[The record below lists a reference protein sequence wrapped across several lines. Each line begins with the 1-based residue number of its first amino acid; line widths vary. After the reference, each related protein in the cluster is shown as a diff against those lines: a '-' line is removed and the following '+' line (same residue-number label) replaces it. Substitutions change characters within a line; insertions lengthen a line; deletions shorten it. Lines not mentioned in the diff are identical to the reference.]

1 MKLMRGAQAAMESA
15 FEAEFVSL
23 HVRAYSNRAAF
34 SLYTSTLGFEV
45 KDTEA
50 KYYADAEDAYYM
62 QKMLAPGKAKQ
73 AEKEKKA
80 EEKKLALESKK
91 AEKSQVEVKKE
102 EAKEEKKDEAEEA
115 DKDAK
120 EETMT
125 MRKKEGT
132 ELARP
137 ARKRRRRVARRR
149 VSVSGVAHTAI
160 PESVNT
166 LCLTSLR

>member
-73 AEKEKKA
+73 AEKEKK
-80 EEKKLALESKK
+80 
-91 AEKSQVEVKKE
+91 E
-102 EAKEEKKDEAEEA
+102 EAKEEKKDGAEEA

-120 EETMT
+120 EEDDD
-125 MRKKEGT
+125 EGR
-132 ELARP
+132 EER
-137 ARKRRRRVARRR
+137 
-149 VSVSGVAHTAI
+149 
-160 PESVNT
+160 
-166 LCLTSLR
+166 